1 MQKCNNIKTLKLNDP
16 INTHN
21 QCWRNAAKQCQVP
34 ERNEN
39 VFCIFTEY
47 LKINIMSSF
56 FVLQQTKRS
65 SLLYLFISFC
75 ASFSPITFA
84 HFSLFILSLSL
95 SLSLFSFLS
104 LSIYGKHT
112 IYRPLKHRHTHT
124 PMPFMRKI
132 VCLRFLPK
140 DLFALKPTR
149 NTNRA
154 ILINAVDF
162 LVHHHC

>member
-1 MQKCNNIKTLKLNDP
+1 MCFAFLQSISKSTS
-16 INTHN
+16 
-21 QCWRNAAKQCQVP
+21 CQVFLCC
-34 ERNEN
+34 NKQSGQ
-39 VFCIFTEY
+39 VFSI
-47 LKINIMSSF
+47 
-56 FVLQQTKRS
+56 
-65 SLLYLFISFC
+65 SL
-75 ASFSPITFA
+75 SPSVPLSLPSRLLI
-84 HFSLFILSLSL
+84 SLFLSSL

>member
-1 MQKCNNIKTLKLNDP
+1 MCFAFLQSISKSTS
-16 INTHN
+16 
-21 QCWRNAAKQCQVP
+21 CQVFLCC
-34 ERNEN
+34 NKQSGQ
-39 VFCIFTEY
+39 VFSI
-47 LKINIMSSF
+47 
-56 FVLQQTKRS
+56 
-65 SLLYLFISFC
+65 SL
-75 ASFSPITFA
+75 SPSVPLSLPSRLLI
-84 HFSLFILSLSL
+84 SLFLSSLSLSL
-95 SLSLFSFLS
+95 SLSVFLS
-104 LSIYGKHT
+104 ISLHLRKTHNLSPSQAQT
-112 IYRPLKHRHTHT
+112 HTHT

>member
-1 MQKCNNIKTLKLNDP
+1 MCFAFLQSISKSTS
-16 INTHN
+16 
-21 QCWRNAAKQCQVP
+21 CQV
-34 ERNEN
+34 
-39 VFCIFTEY
+39 
-47 LKINIMSSF
+47 F

-95 SLSLFSFLS
+95 SVFLS
-104 LSIYGKHT
+104 ISLHLRKTHNLSPSQAQT
-112 IYRPLKHRHTHT
+112 HTHT